1 LLNQQYHNI
10 QNELSLVTEEKL
22 RLEHEYKQRF
32 EIDDRQIKDL
42 RTESLSNEEIIN
54 ELYK

>member
-10 QNELSLVTEEKL
+10 KNELSLVTEEKL
-22 RLEHEYKQRF
+22 RLEHEYKHRF
-32 EIDDRQIKDL
+32 EIDERQINDL
-42 RTESLSNEEIIN
+42 RNEGLSNEEIIN